1 MAMNTCAG
9 REERPVQRLLRIFAT
24 RQVFDLPSSSALS
37 PQLRDRQA
45 APSPVFKFDLLDGHE
60 SRVKGLV
67 QDLKQK
73 LTDALDKSAFLFGGH
88 GVIF

>member
-1 MAMNTCAG
+1 MGHCIMDYLPYRKLTMTPTSIGFFCATG
-9 REERPVQRLLRIFAT
+9 
-24 RQVFDLPSSSALS
+24 ALS

>member
-1 MAMNTCAG
+1 MIPTSIGCLCAPG
-9 REERPVQRLLRIFAT
+9 
-24 RQVFDLPSSSALS
+24 ALS

-73 LTDALDKSAFLFGGH
+73 LTDALDKAAFLFGGH

>member
-1 MAMNTCAG
+1 MNTCAG
-9 REERPVQRLLRIFAT
+9 REETSSPALAPDFRD

-73 LTDALDKSAFLFGGH
+73 LTDALDKSTFLFGGH